1 LKEGELIMRGAA
13 YARYS
18 TDMQDADSIEAQL
31 RDIEKF
37 ALQNGIT
44 IVKKYVDEA
53 YTGKTANRPEF
64 LQMVE
69 DSKRN
74 HFDCIIV
81 HKVDRFARDKYDSA
95 IYKSQIKRNGIKIF
109 YAAQPLTD
117 NPEGHLMEGI
127 LESFAQYYSENL
139 ATEVMKGMKTKALRA
154 EFNGGYAPLGYKI
167 VEGKYVIDEYE
178 AKAVKLIFELYSTGK
193 TYDIIIE
200 ELNRQGYKTRFNAEF
215 KRNSLNSILRNEKYM
230 GLYTFNKASSRVYGK
245 RNNNR
250 KKDADQVI
258 VAEAN
263 IPAIIDASTWE
274 LTRKRI
280 EDSKSKSKY
289 KAKTNY
295 LLTGMITCGACG
307 KTLYG
312 QAGNNG
318 FRDYHYYRCQVKGC
332 RKSKISK
339 EEIENYA
346 LDHLYN
352 MYFTD
357 TAIKELIKLLSDH
370 MHEAFN
376 NREKER
382 KETEKAIKQ
391 IGTEMNNLLA
401 VLAKGV
407 QSDAIVERLT
417 ELEGAKRELQGQ
429 LLNLDM
435 KDNDMLYTESEMKEV
450 IKIQKQHIENRDID
464 ECKKFIGVY
473 IKSIVIRD
481 EEIKIGYIHPL

>member
-1 LKEGELIMRGAA
+1 MRGVA

-44 IVKKYVDEA
+44 VVKKYIDEA

-64 LQMVE
+64 LQMIE
-69 DSKRN
+69 DSKHN
-74 HFDCIIV
+74 QFDCIVV

-95 IYKSQIKRNGIKIF
+95 IYKSQIKRRGIKIF
-109 YAAQPLTD
+109 YAAQPLAD

-139 ATEVMKGMKTKALRA
+139 ATEVMKGLKTKALRA
-154 EFNGGYAPLGYKI
+154 EFNGGYPPLGYKI
-167 VEGKYVIDEYE
+167 VEGKYLIDEYE
-178 AKAVKLIFELYSTGK
+178 AKAVKLIFELYAIGK
-193 TYDIIIE
+193 TYDSIIE
-200 ELNRQGYKTRFNAEF
+200 ELNRQGYKTRFNADF
-215 KRNSLNSILRNEKYM
+215 KRNSLNSILRNEKYI
-230 GLYTFNKASSRVYGK
+230 GIYTFNKASPRIYGK

-258 VAEAN
+258 VAEDMV
-263 IPAIIDASTWE
+263 PAIIDANTWE

-280 EDSKSKSKY
+280 EDSKSKSRY

-312 QAGNNG
+312 QKGNNG

-332 RKSKISK
+332 RKSKIPK

-346 LDHLYN
+346 LGHLYD

-357 TAIKELIKLLSDH
+357 TAIKKLIKMLNSY
-370 MHEAFN
+370 MREAFN
-376 NREKER
+376 NREKDR

-391 IGTEMNNLLA
+391 INTEMNNLLA

-407 QSDAIVERLT
+407 QSDAIIDKLA
-417 ELEGAKRELQGQ
+417 ELEEAKRELQGQ
-429 LLNLDM
+429 LLSLDM
-435 KDNDMLYTESEMKEV
+435 KNDDMLYTEAEMKEA
-450 IKIQKQHIENRDID
+450 IKTQKSHIENRDLD
-464 ECKKFIGVY
+464 ECKKFIGLY
-473 IKSIVIRD
+473 IKNIVIDD
-481 EEIKIGYIHPL
+481 EEIRIGYIHPL